1 MLFFSRLDA
10 LKRKN
15 MVRAAGLEPA
25 LPYGNKILSPLQL
38 LLSLSFYCIILRY
51 YFLCANKCAK
61 FGVLCKLFY
70 APPNA

>member
-1 MLFFSRLDA
+1 
-10 LKRKN
+10 

-38 LLSLSFYCIILRY
+38 LLSYCFYYIFYRY

-61 FGVLCKLFY
+61 FGVLCKPFY
-70 APPNA
+70 APFKH